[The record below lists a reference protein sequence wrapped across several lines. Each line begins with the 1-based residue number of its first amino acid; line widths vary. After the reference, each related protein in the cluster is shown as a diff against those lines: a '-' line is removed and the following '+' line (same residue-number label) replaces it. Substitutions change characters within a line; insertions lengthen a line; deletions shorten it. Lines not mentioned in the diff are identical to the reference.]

1 MLALPALLL
10 TLAQDSTLTAL
21 LSRASST
28 NRLPATLAAYTAQ
41 VETEISIIA
50 RREEGTEATAAIEQ
64 VASRVAWRRDGPFEQ
79 TVIGYR
85 NQQVGANVSLLPLFE
100 TGWLNPLL
108 YGNRLRL
115 RASTGGSTRASRTR
129 TNPPR
134 NPANA
139 PPPNRTRGGRDDGSD
154 TLPAIHPL
162 APDRDRYYRYT
173 GGDTVV
179 TIRTGDRIIPIVY
192 VRVMPRTDITDDVVV
207 FDGELALDASR
218 GALVRLR
225 GTFRRAT
232 RSRTAGAFSLG
243 DAVAFI
249 EYENGERLG
258 RYWLPARQRVEL
270 QASSPLLGD
279 TRAVVRIVSRFRDM
293 DVREQPDAESRL
305 AAAAT
310 IDRDSST
317 VADKTSAVLPAT
329 RRRFTIL
336 PADSLARFGGW
347 LRDIGGLSEG
357 MHSDDFQPLAPDRW
371 RTTGPPRVDITA
383 PRASDLLR
391 YNRVEGL
398 FTGVGV
404 RWALRDLAPGVT
416 LRATGGY
423 AWAEQTVRGRVQLE
437 RVRGA
442 SLVELRAGR
451 TLDNTN
457 DFRAPFD
464 SGNSSGALLASIDPY
479 DYVSRS
485 GATLAFVQRLGTT
498 NDRRRALVRAEF
510 GVANDWWRPTAV
522 LRGPVRDTAF
532 RPNHGVDE
540 GTWLRSALLVEWHP
554 DRAPEFVNPGWS
566 ARAFVEQGN
575 GGLSFTRAE
584 ARLTWRQPIGP
595 FVWVARGDAGVV
607 IGHGRDPR
615 IPPQQLFELGRFQNL
630 PGYGDKQFAGS
641 RAAVWRS
648 SLQYATPFL
657 RNPIRVTQ
665 RFWLPAAN
673 PGLSVGVQ
681 SGWADAPSRAAR
693 ESIQRLDTRPV
704 TPLALYAPIATPT
717 NGLRASVTAGLR
729 LFGGGFFVGGTRAV
743 VQAEPWRALIAFGQ
757 VW

>member
-1 MLALPALLL
+1 MLALSALLL
-10 TLAQDSTLTAL
+10 TLVQDSTLAAL
-21 LSRASST
+21 LTKASSA
-28 NRLPATLAAYTAQ
+28 NRLPATLASYTAQ
-41 VETEISIIA
+41 VETEISIVA

-64 VASRVAWRRDGPFEQ
+64 VASRVAWRRDSTFEQ
-79 TVIGYR
+79 TVVGYR
-85 NQQVGANVSLLPLFE
+85 NQQVGANVSLLPLFQ

-115 RASTGGSTRASRTR
+115 RASTGGRAPRADRRRSR
-129 TNPPR
+129 
-134 NPANA
+134 NA
-139 PPPNRTRGGRDDGSD
+139 SPPNPEIRGGRDEGSD

-162 APDRDRYYRYT
+162 APDRDRYYRFS

-179 TIRTGDRIIPIVY
+179 TIRTGDRTIPIVY
-192 VRVMPRTDITDDVVV
+192 VRVMPRGDVREDVVL

-258 RYWLPARQRVEL
+258 RYWLPVRQRVEL
-270 QASSPLLGD
+270 QAASPLLGD

-293 DVREQPDAESRL
+293 DVGERVAPVGQRAVGDS
-305 AAAAT
+305 AAGGMAQ
-310 IDRDSST
+310 RDS
-317 VADKTSAVLPAT
+317 AIAILPGA

-336 PADSLARFGGW
+336 PADSLAYFRGW
-347 LRDIGGLSEG
+347 LRDIGGLSQG
-357 MHSDDFQPLAPDRW
+357 MHSDDFQTLAPDRW
-371 RTTGPPRVDITA
+371 RTTGPPRVDVTP
-383 PRASDLLR
+383 PRASDLIR

-398 FTGVGV
+398 FTGLGV

-416 LRATGGY
+416 VRATGGY
-423 AWAEQTVRGRVQLE
+423 AWSERTVRGRVQLE

-442 SLVELRAGR
+442 TTGELRAGR

-464 SGNSSGALLASIDPY
+464 SGNSSGALLGSIDPY

-485 GATLAFVQRLGTT
+485 GVTLAVVQRVGTT
-498 NDRRRALVRAEF
+498 EERRRAIVRAEV
-510 GVANDWWRPTAV
+510 GVADDRWRPAA
-522 LRGPVRDTAF
+522 LQRGPVRDTAF
-532 RPNHGVDE
+532 RENRGVDE

-566 ARAFVEQGN
+566 ARLLLENGM
-575 GGLSFTRAE
+575 GGLAFTRAE
-584 ARLTWRQPIGP
+584 ARLTWRQPVGP
-595 FVWVARGDAGVV
+595 FVWVARGDVGAV

-641 RAAVWRS
+641 RAAAVRS
-648 SLQYATPFL
+648 SLQYTTPWL
-657 RNPIRVTQ
+657 RNPIRITQ
-665 RFWLPAAN
+665 RLWLPALA

-704 TPLALYAPIATPT
+704 DPLALYAPIATPT
-717 NGLRASVTAGLR
+717 NGVRASVTAGVR
-729 LFGGGFFVGGTRAV
+729 LFGSGLFLGGTRA
-743 VQAEPWRALIAFGQ
+743 ADNTAPWRALIAFGQ

>member
-41 VETEISIIA
+41 VETEISIVA

-129 TNPPR
+129 STPPR
-134 NPANA
+134 NPTNA
-139 PPPNRTRGGRDDGSD
+139 PPPDRTRGGRDDGSD

-162 APDRDRYYRYT
+162 APDRDRYYRYA

-192 VRVMPRTDITDDVVV
+192 VRVTPRPDIRDDVVL

-293 DVREQPDAESRL
+293 DVREQPGAETRV
-305 AAAAT
+305 AAT
-310 IDRDSST
+310 GAARDSST
-317 VADKTSAVLPAT
+317 LTDSTSTVLVGT

-347 LRDIGGLSEG
+347 LRDIGGLSQG
-357 MHSDDFQPLAPDRW
+357 MHSDDFLSLAPDRW
-371 RTTGPPRVDITA
+371 RPDGPPRVDVTP
-383 PRASDLLR
+383 PRASDLIR

-416 LRATGGY
+416 VRATGGY
-423 AWAEQTVRGRVQLE
+423 AWAERTVRGRVQLE

-442 SLVELRAGR
+442 TSLELRAGR
-451 TLDNTN
+451 TLDITN

-464 SGNSSGALLASIDPY
+464 SGNSSGVLLGSIDPY

-485 GATLAFVQRLGTT
+485 GATLALVRRVGTT
-498 NDRRRALVRAEF
+498 DERRRAIMRAEV
-510 GVANDWWRPTAV
+510 GIADDRWRPASV

-540 GTWLRSALLVEWHP
+540 GTWLRSALLMEWHP
-554 DRAPEFVNPGWS
+554 DRAPEFVTPGWS
-566 ARAFVEQGN
+566 GRALLENGM
-575 GGLSFTRAE
+575 GGLAFTRAE
-584 ARLTWRQPIGP
+584 ARLTWRQPVGP
-595 FVWVARGDAGVV
+595 FVWVARGDVGAV

-630 PGYGDKQFAGS
+630 PAYGDKQFAGS
-641 RAAVWRS
+641 RAAAVRS
-648 SLQYATPFL
+648 SLQYTTPWL
-657 RNPIRVTQ
+657 RNPIRVRQ
-665 RFWLPAAN
+665 RFWLPALS
-673 PGLSVGVQ
+673 PGLSIGVQ

-693 ESIQRLDTRPV
+693 EAIQRLDTRP
-704 TPLALYAPIATPT
+704 PDRLALYAPIATPT
-717 NGLRASVTAGLR
+717 NGLRASVTAGAR
-729 LFGGGFFVGGTRAV
+729 LFGGGLFLGGTRAV
-743 VQAEPWRALIAFGQ
+743 DNTAPWRALIAFGQ